1 MGSAVSTEDL
11 IKETAKRIFFQQGHL
26 KATTQEIA
34 DAAKVN
40 RALIHY
46 YFRSRN
52 LLFDRVLQEAMTGF
66 MHQVLSVLESE
77 ASFKEKIGIFIQT
90 FISMTAEFPYLQN
103 FIVTEMVKQ
112 PDKMTVFHP
121 QHLDKVAEK
130 LKEELNQ
137 EIKNGAVA
145 PTTLEHFIVNIMS
158 LCSYPF
164 IAQPIIQTIFNLNQQ
179 AYQQFLQERKEII
192 FNIIFKENT

>member
-11 IKETAKRIFFQQGHL
+11 IKETAKKIFFQQGHL

-77 ASFKEKIGIFIQT
+77 ASFKEKIGIFIQ
-90 FISMTAEFPYLQN
+90 IGRAH
-103 FIVTEMVKQ
+103 V
-112 PDKMTVFHP
+112 
-121 QHLDKVAEK
+121 
-130 LKEELNQ
+130 
-137 EIKNGAVA
+137 
-145 PTTLEHFIVNIMS
+145 
-158 LCSYPF
+158 
-164 IAQPIIQTIFNLNQQ
+164 
-179 AYQQFLQERKEII
+179 
-192 FNIIFKENT
+192 

>member
-1 MGSAVSTEDL
+1 MLGAIPTEEL
-11 IKETAKRIFFQQGHL
+11 IKETAKKVFFQQGHL

-34 DAAKVN
+34 DAAGVN

-52 LLFDRVLQEAMTGF
+52 LLFDKVLQEAMSGF
-66 MHQVLSVLESE
+66 MHKVLSVLEAE
-77 ASFKEKIGIFIQT
+77 VPFKEKIKVFIQT
-90 FISMTAEFPYLQN
+90 FIGISAEFPYLQN

-112 PDKMTVFHP
+112 PEKMTVFHP
-121 QHLDKVAEK
+121 QHLDEVAKK
-130 LKEELNQ
+130 LNEELAQ
-137 EIKNGAVA
+137 EIKNNTVA

-164 IAQPIIQTIFNLNQQ
+164 IAQPIIQTIFSLNQ
-179 AYQQFLQERKEII
+179 ATYQEFLQERKEII
-192 FNIIFKENT
+192 FKIIFKEKS